1 MKFLRILKLSVLF
14 AGHDAWNSA
23 TELRGGGGG
32 GRLATSRLIRGTK
45 SRNPCQNG
53 L

>member
-32 GRLATSRLIRGTK
+32 
-45 SRNPCQNG
+45 
-53 L
+53 